1 MLDISQ
7 KPYSLSSEQ
16 QAKVHEIVGKMSRSA
31 KIGQLFF
38 VIGQDGEQVD
48 LAAFIK
54 KYQPGGMMFRPT
66 PAAKLTSEITAL
78 QQVSKVPL
86 FIGANL
92 ESGGNGIVNE
102 GTWVGNPLGL
112 AATEDVDSARTLG
125 QIAGFEAAQVGCNM
139 SFAPIVDI
147 DQNFRN
153 PITNTRTYGSDVER
167 ILAMA
172 QAQGEALLENRV
184 IPVIK
189 HFPGD
194 GVDERDQHL
203 VASVNSLSADDW
215 LASYG
220 KIYQTFIDE
229 GISTIMIGHIL
240 QPAWERALCP
250 GIKDSELL
258 PASVSPLLINGLLR
272 EKLGFNGLAI
282 TDATPMIGYNVTMK
296 RADLL
301 PATINAGV
309 DMLLFNK
316 NIDEDYRFVEEA
328 LAAGVISEARLDE
341 AVTRI
346 IATKMAQGLYKDT
359 TAVGTPGGLEAIYA
373 KQAQHQEQVEL
384 IAKNAVTLVKDR
396 EHLLPVTPE
405 RYPRIRL
412 VVLGD
417 SSDGG
422 FKEGGQ
428 VTEGFVKG
436 LADLGFTV
444 SVYDRSRLDFH
455 EIFEEGVGDLQE
467 KFDLALYVAN
477 VETASNQTTTRLD
490 WIHLMA
496 ADAPWFLRSL
506 PTVFVSTANPYHL
519 FDLPSVSTFINAYTG
534 NPATIT
540 AILRKL
546 TGQESFSGKSP
557 VDPFC
562 GDLLAKY

>member
-1 MLDISQ
+1 
-7 KPYSLSSEQ
+7 
-16 QAKVHEIVGKMSRSA
+16 
-31 KIGQLFF
+31 
-38 VIGQDGEQVD
+38 
-48 LAAFIK
+48 
-54 KYQPGGMMFRPT
+54 
-66 PAAKLTSEITAL
+66 
-78 QQVSKVPL
+78 
-86 FIGANL
+86 
-92 ESGGNGIVNE
+92 
-102 GTWVGNPLGL
+102 
-112 AATEDVDSARTLG
+112 
-125 QIAGFEAAQVGCNM
+125 
-139 SFAPIVDI
+139 
-147 DQNFRN
+147 
-153 PITNTRTYGSDVER
+153 
-167 ILAMA
+167 
-172 QAQGEALLENRV
+172 
-184 IPVIK
+184 
-189 HFPGD
+189 
-194 GVDERDQHL
+194 
-203 VASVNSLSADDW
+203 
-215 LASYG
+215 
-220 KIYQTFIDE
+220 
-229 GISTIMIGHIL
+229 
-240 QPAWERALCP
+240 
-250 GIKDSELL
+250 
-258 PASVSPLLINGLLR
+258 
-272 EKLGFNGLAI
+272 
-282 TDATPMIGYNVTMK
+282 
-296 RADLL
+296 
-301 PATINAGV
+301 
-309 DMLLFNK
+309 MLLFNK

-359 TAVGTPGGLEAIYA
+359 TAVGTPGGLEAIDA

-455 EIFEEGVGDLQE
+455 EIFEEGVADLQE

-534 NPATIT
+534 NPATIA

-546 TGQESFSGKSP
+546 TGQEAFSGKSP